1 MGMATFRLSASCASE
16 VVFGSVVSDPLV
28 GPAVFTEAGQRP
40 FVDITP
46 VLRSQIGRALVPRVL
61 DVMKAR
67 SAVALRGLGEDPRPA
82 QRSYTSRWPFVRR
95 LLAVAVHFRIP
106 LQIAQAL
113 LNPAAARRRRAPT
126 VGLGSCDTS
135 PAWRGPRTWSGC
147 GNMCSARIA
156 RASR

>member
-67 SAVALRGLGEDPRPA
+67 SAVALPGWARTRGRRSGATRPGG
-82 QRSYTSRWPFVRR
+82 RSCGVYSR
-95 LLAVAVHFRIP
+95 
-106 LQIAQAL
+106 
-113 LNPAAARRRRAPT
+113 
-126 VGLGSCDTS
+126 
-135 PAWRGPRTWSGC
+135 
-147 GNMCSARIA
+147 
-156 RASR
+156 